1 MYIVLL
7 KALAKFIS
15 SNSESPNNPF
25 WTGIN
30 VTPPHYKKIFS
41 ENRKKEGKEGFRCN
55 DFYMLAFTTL
65 PSLSEPCNLI
75 TIS

>member
-1 MYIVLL
+1 MYMYIVLL

-30 VTPPHYKKIFS
+30 VTPPPIIKRYFQKI
-41 ENRKKEGKEGFRCN
+41 ERGKEKKGLDVMIFICW
-55 DFYMLAFTTL
+55 LSQHC
-65 PSLSEPCNLI
+65 PISLNHVI
-75 TIS
+75 